1 MYAWFF
7 YLFQSSV
14 RLSEVWSNDTFYKV
28 FYSLCCPFN
37 LLFHIV
43 PSPLCIKL
51 CTKPIKNEDCTR
63 DKKTGIGTGLSHAL
77 LHSDLLLFSLQ
88 SNFKKVC
95 GTKSVLQPRLW
106 LGEKEDHR
114 HEKKARALTWI
125 CIFARRQKHMTLYVF
140 CHIWWVDSISLVDS
154 TRH

>member
-1 MYAWFF
+1 MHLTLPGATVGCRVR
-7 YLFQSSV
+7 LILLCVPEQSSV

-106 LGEKEDHR
+106 LGEKKTTAM
-114 HEKKARALTWI
+114 KKRPEP
-125 CIFARRQKHMTLYVF
+125 
-140 CHIWWVDSISLVDS
+140 
-154 TRH
+154 

>member
-1 MYAWFF
+1 MSSCQSYMCNFAACARMKIDI
-7 YLFQSSV
+7 LFQ
-14 RLSEVWSNDTFYKV
+14 V
-28 FYSLCCPFN
+28 FSPLCSPFN

-77 LHSDLLLFSLQ
+77 HSDLLLFSLQ

-95 GTKSVLQPRLW
+95 GREYEKCPSTKIMV
-106 LGEKEDHR
+106 GKKKKTTV
-114 HEKKARALTWI
+114 EKKERKKSLNLDLYFCQET
-125 CIFARRQKHMTLYVF
+125 KTHMTLYVF
-140 CHIWWVDSISLVDS
+140 CHIW
-154 TRH
+154 